1 MSSGQRVEKPFR
13 HADGLLRKAPKTSN
27 SHSSAYTS
35 TVECEL
41 CSKSKYLRSKPFG
54 LDARRAYMSMPKPGF
69 FLCHPERKRRILA
82 QKKTKKILR
91 HFVPQND
98 KGRGHSSILTVWTFI
113 DSLTSLFKGLRFPTA
128 KCPISK

>member
-1 MSSGQRVEKPFR
+1 MSKKVFR

-27 SHSSAYTS
+27 SHSLAYRG
-35 TVECEL
+35 TVEL
-41 CSKSKYLRSKPFG
+41 RSKSKYLRSKPFG

-82 QKKTKKILR
+82 RSTAKKILR

-98 KGRGHSSILTVWTFI
+98 KGRGHSYILTVWSFI
-113 DSLTSLFKGLRFPTA
+113 DSLKALL
-128 KCPISK
+128 